1 MFWLGI
7 LAIIVITLHATLL
20 SGDVSIFVD
29 APSILWVVLMAISM
43 VIASTSF
50 KRVRQAFSILLGN
63 DNTCDDVQYRQ
74 AIQVFSVFG
83 RSAVMAGLFL
93 SLIGLIAL
101 ANHLA
106 SLDAMG
112 SGFVIA
118 CLPIF
123 YGLFVKLLAMIAE
136 EKVQSLLVERLVN

>member
-7 LAIIVITLHATLL
+7 LAILLITLHATLL
-20 SGDVSIFVD
+20 SGDVSVFVD
-29 APSILWVVLMAISM
+29 IPSILWVVLMAISIM
-43 VIASTSF
+43 FASTSL
-50 KRVRQAFSILLGN
+50 KRVRQAFSILLSN
-63 DNTCDDVQYRQ
+63 DNTCNDVQYRQ

-83 RSAVMAGLFL
+83 RSALIAGLFL

-101 ANHLA
+101 ASHLA
-106 SLDAMG
+106 LLDAMG

-136 EKVQSLLVERLVN
+136 ERVQSLMVERVVN